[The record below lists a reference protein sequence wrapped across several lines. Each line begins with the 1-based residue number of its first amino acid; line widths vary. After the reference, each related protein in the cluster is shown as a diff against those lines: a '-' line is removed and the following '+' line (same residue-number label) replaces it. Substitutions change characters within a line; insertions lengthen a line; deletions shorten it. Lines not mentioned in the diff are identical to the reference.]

1 MLKTAAVL
9 AVEQIMFFRCT
20 VSYICTKCQINYKI
34 MEDLISYL
42 MSMKSGIIWNI
53 TKIIDCSHPNKQKD
67 QDHRKRLGLFG
78 LRKLHYVIRNG
89 QYVIGI
95 LINPIFIN
103 NDKICSEF
111 LFR

>member
-42 MSMKSGIIWNI
+42 MSMKSGINLE
-53 TKIIDCSHPNKQKD
+53 HNKN
-67 QDHRKRLGLFG
+67 HWLFPS
-78 LRKLHYVIRNG
+78 KQTIA
-89 QYVIGI
+89 
-95 LINPIFIN
+95 
-103 NDKICSEF
+103 ND
-111 LFR
+111 